1 MKKVKSKVENLEK
14 EDTKCR
20 IIGSATVLFAKK
32 GFDGTSVRDIASHAT
47 VNLAAINYHFSNK
60 ENLYKEVLRSGL
72 CRFADYIEDLGE
84 GKYSSTA
91 EFAVALF
98 DMLIKNAPSLLN
110 NFKVMLDNFDFPED
124 VVGQSEQ
131 TSPYAGPPGGHV
143 IMKAIEKEI
152 KKPLSMEDKM
162 WAVRVIFNHVVHTA
176 IIAST
181 NYGKREA
188 YRKFFEKKVVHASIK
203 RLVELV
209 LKDLKSKK

>member
-1 MKKVKSKVENLEK
+1 MKKVRSKIENSEK

-20 IIGSATVLFAKK
+20 IIGSATVLFAKN
-32 GFDGTSVRDIASHAT
+32 GFDGTSVRDIAAHAT

-72 CRFADYIEDLGE
+72 CRFSNYIEDLGE
-84 GKYSSTA
+84 EKYKSTTDFSIA
-91 EFAVALF
+91 FF
-98 DMLIKNAPSLLN
+98 DVLMKNAHSLLN
-110 NFKVMLDNFDFPED
+110 CFKVMLGNFDFPED
-124 VVGQSEQ
+124 VVPQSEH
-131 TSPYAGPPGGHV
+131 AGPPGGHV

-188 YRKFFEKKVVHASIK
+188 YRKFFDKKVVHQSIK